1 MMTKLLFLIIN
12 DLSKS
17 NKKDQISSPVL
28 YHAEKA
34 TEVFQ
39 SNNITRTR
47 TWRKKLFESFKAKE
61 ESSPPHAIHFEA
73 FTYTQHIYK
82 NNNNCSS
89 SRSKHT
95 HRERSPE
102 KRSKDRNLVATE
114 IRKKEKERK
123 LINIRTLL
131 YLGTLI
137 RNTQQQK
144 GITKRKRPNEGQ

>member
-17 NKKDQISSPVL
+17 NKKDQISSPFL

-61 ESSPPHAIHFEA
+61 ESSPPHTIHFEA
-73 FTYTQHIYK
+73 LTHTTYK
-82 NNNNCSS
+82 NNNNCTSS
-89 SRSKHT
+89 SKHT
-95 HRERSPE
+95 QR
-102 KRSKDRNLVATE
+102 KIA
-114 IRKKEKERK
+114 RKKEQRPKSRGDRNKKERK
-123 LINIRTLL
+123 RKKTDQHSDTTVPWHTNSEHT
-131 YLGTLI
+131 T
-137 RNTQQQK
+137 
-144 GITKRKRPNEGQ
+144 TKRDHEAQTAK

>member
-73 FTYTQHIYK
+73 LTYTQHIYK

-89 SRSKHT
+89 SKHT
-95 HRERSPE
+95 QR
-102 KRSKDRNLVATE
+102 KIA
-114 IRKKEKERK
+114 RKKEQRPKSRGDRNKKERK
-123 LINIRTLL
+123 RKKTDQHSDTTVPWHTNSEHT
-131 YLGTLI
+131 T
-137 RNTQQQK
+137 
-144 GITKRKRPNEGQ
+144 TKRDHEAQTAK

>member
-1 MMTKLLFLIIN
+1 M
-12 DLSKS
+12 
-17 NKKDQISSPVL
+17 
-28 YHAEKA
+28 
-34 TEVFQ
+34 
-39 SNNITRTR
+39 R
-47 TWRKKLFESFKAKE
+47 RKKLFESFKAKE

-73 FTYTQHIYK
+73 LAHTTHIRITIIVVVV
-82 NNNNCSS
+82 N
-89 SRSKHT
+89 T

-144 GITKRKRPNEGQ
+144 GIMKRKRPNEGQ

>member
-61 ESSPPHAIHFEA
+61 ESSPPHTIHFEA
-73 FTYTQHIYK
+73 LTHTTYK
-82 NNNNCSS
+82 NNNNCTSS
-89 SRSKHT
+89 SKHT
-95 HRERSPE
+95 QR
-102 KRSKDRNLVATE
+102 KIA
-114 IRKKEKERK
+114 RKKEQRPKSRGDRNKKERKERK